1 MDEGFSFVHYGC
13 HPCMLKNLINP
24 LWIDDTTNFMN
35 VIQSKNNLASMEDK
49 IWMNVMN
56 IDEYI
61 WMEMKV
67 KSIAKNI
74 WDQHFFG
81 AKFCQNA
88 NLIFGLWLSRRF
100 FW

>member
-1 MDEGFSFVHYGC
+1 METCNSLMDEGFSFVHYGC

-61 WMEMKV
+61 
-67 KSIAKNI
+67 
-74 WDQHFFG
+74 
-81 AKFCQNA
+81 
-88 NLIFGLWLSRRF
+88 
-100 FW
+100 